1 MTDLPLIGL
10 LEETILPGEERV
22 FGLPALG
29 APTLAALATFEG
41 RRLCALSV
49 ASHVELPTLVTARWG
64 TECTVLAVTE
74 ASVTLRGER
83 RARLRSARGKDSP
96 YQAEVETPE
105 SDTTA
110 QERPAALLS
119 SLHVL
124 TAALDA
130 GAVPDVPDW
139 ASRIGPAAIALAR
152 AVATREELAEMVRV
166 PPAEAIEGLARGIA
180 ARSQA
185 QHASCN
191 IETMLRELVGKP
203 VLTPALRRRL
213 WSQVVELQRRLDVY
227 DPNVAEEEGDDV
239 ARLQKRLMQ
248 VGLPKAARETAKR
261 QLRLLR
267 GMAAS
272 HHDYSTYLGHLDF
285 MARLPWHADPPK
297 IVDLDAVSAALDR
310 EHAGLEKAKR
320 RVLEYLAVRA
330 LGGTSAA
337 MILCLSGPPGVGKT
351 SIAHSIAD
359 ALGRPFVR
367 VPLGG
372 IHDECEIRGH
382 RMSFTAASAGRILKG
397 LAQAGSAS
405 AVVLLDE
412 IDKVG
417 TDRGRSPAAA
427 LLEVLDPEQ
436 NDEFQDNYLGVP
448 FDLSSVLFIATA
460 NETSGIHPTLLDR
473 MEPVELEGYSA
484 LEKIA
489 IARRHLLSGL
499 REDNGLPETPVV
511 DDDALSLV
519 IEGYTRE
526 AGVRQLRRTLGSLF
540 RARALELVRGA
551 PGDPKRPIDAAEV
564 RRVLGA
570 PARVEETVGEVLPPG
585 VAAGMSVGP
594 HGGSVLFVEV
604 GRMPGKGRLQ
614 LTGRLGEVMGETAK
628 TALAH
633 LKMNAAHYGVALERF
648 AVDIHVHV
656 PEAAQAKDGPSAGI
670 TLFAAL
676 LSSMTGTPLRAGVA
690 LTGEMTLTGRVLPVG
705 GVRAK
710 LLAAERAGVRRVI
723 LPEEN
728 RADVP
733 ADLTLEIIAVRDL
746 EGVIRAAFPDRSV
759 PLDGPASLDQE
770 ALS

>member
-1 MTDLPLIGL
+1 MTDLPLIGV
-10 LEETILPGEERV
+10 LEETILPGEERT
-22 FGLPALG
+22 FGPPVIVPA
-29 APTLAALATFEG
+29 TLEALVG

-64 TECTVLAVTE
+64 TECTVLAVTD
-74 ASVTLRGER
+74 AGVTLRGER
-83 RARLRSARGKDSP
+83 RARLIRARGKESP
-96 YQAEVETPE
+96 YQAEVETPD
-105 SDTTA
+105 SDTLA
-110 QERPAALLS
+110 LARPAALLAGAHA
-119 SLHVL
+119 LV
-124 TAALDA
+124 AALDA
-130 GAVPDVPDW
+130 GATPDVPDW
-139 ASRIGPAAIALAR
+139 ASRFEPAAIALAR
-152 AVATREELAEMVRV
+152 AVATKEELAEMVRV
-166 PPAEAIEGLARGIA
+166 PAAEAITGLAKGIA
-180 ARSQA
+180 ARTQA
-185 QHASCN
+185 QHASCK
-191 IETMLRELVGKP
+191 IETMMRELSGTP
-203 VLTPALRRRL
+203 TLTPALRRRL
-213 WSQVVELQRRLDVY
+213 WSQVVEIQRRLDVH
-227 DPNVAEEEGDDV
+227 DPSVAEEEGDDV

-248 VGLPKAARETAKR
+248 AGLPKAARETAKR
-261 QLRLLR
+261 ELRLLR
-267 GMAAS
+267 GMSTS
-272 HHDYSTYLGHLDF
+272 HHDYSTYLAHLDL

-330 LGGTSAA
+330 LGGASAS

-351 SIAHSIAD
+351 SIARAIAD

-382 RMSFTAASAGRILKG
+382 RMSFTAASAGRLIKG

-417 TDRGRSPAAA
+417 TDRGRSPSAA

-436 NDEFQDNYLGVP
+436 NAHFQDNYLGVSY
-448 FDLSSVLFIATA
+448 DLSSVLFIATA

-484 LEKIA
+484 REKID

-499 REDNGLPETPVV
+499 REDNGLPETPGI
-511 DDDALSLV
+511 DDAALALV

-526 AGVRQLRRTLGSLF
+526 AGVRQLRRTLGNLF

-551 PGDPKRPIDAAEV
+551 PGSLERPIDAEEIT
-564 RRVLGA
+564 RVLGA
-570 PARVEETVGEVLPPG
+570 PARASETVSGPLPAG

-604 GRMPGKGRLQ
+604 GRMPGKGRLE

-633 LKMNAAHYGVALERF
+633 LKINAAHYGIALERF
-648 AVDIHVHV
+648 AADIHVHV

-723 LPEEN
+723 LPEDN

-733 ADLTLEIIAVRDL
+733 ADLALEVVTVRDL
-746 EGVIRAAFPDRSV
+746 EGVVRAAFPERAAANGAS
-759 PLDGPASLDQE
+759 ASLDQE
-770 ALS
+770 VRS